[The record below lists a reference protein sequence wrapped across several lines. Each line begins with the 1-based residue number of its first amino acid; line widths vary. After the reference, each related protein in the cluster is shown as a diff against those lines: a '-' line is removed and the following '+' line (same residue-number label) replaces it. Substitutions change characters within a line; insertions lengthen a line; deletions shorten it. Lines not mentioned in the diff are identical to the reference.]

1 MFPLLRHHAKQPNK
15 KNRHRGT
22 RIPSIG
28 TRQTGVASFMVAE
41 VISDLGQFH
50 EAGCAMEPRK
60 TMPQSLE
67 SHFIDLGTFGIT
79 VYNLQKHLLN
89 PKT

>member
-1 MFPLLRHHAKQPNK
+1 
-15 KNRHRGT
+15 
-22 RIPSIG
+22 
-28 TRQTGVASFMVAE
+28 MVAE